1 MEKFSKDFKL
11 KDSSLA
17 KSRTLLIKNL
27 PKKTTKE
34 ILRKHLSEAYPNCQV
49 TEINMAHEVR
59 DLTRV
64 TEELR
69 DAKDAKEEA
78 ERKDMMI
85 YPKACSRF
93 SGLICGW
100 CSEKVR

>member
-1 MEKFSKDFKL
+1 MEKFSEDFKF
-11 KDSSLA
+11 KDSGLA
-17 KSRTLLIKNL
+17 KSRTLMIKNI
-27 PKKTTKE
+27 PKQTTKE
-34 ILRKHLSEAYPNCQV
+34 ILRKHLSEVYPYCKV
-49 TEINMAHEVR
+49 TEITMAYEVR
-59 DLTRV
+59 DLTQV

-93 SGLICGW
+93 SGLICGC